1 MDILDLGALRE
12 IENRVTGGKA
22 LKPPLRPVHH
32 KVTARASSH
41 PLPHGLGIK
50 PPKVVRKKKQQAQGV
65 EDRLAALIRFQNKR
79 A

>member
-1 MDILDLGALRE
+1 MDVADLEALRA
-12 IENRVTGGKA
+12 IEEKVTGRKT
-22 LKPPLRPVHH
+22 LPPPRPVHH
-32 KVTARASSH
+32 KQTAKAGHH
-41 PLPHGLGIK
+41 PLPHGPGIK